1 MSYDH
6 RHGFVSG
13 LAIGG
18 LFALA
23 LLVSL
28 HGASRMVYGDP
39 GALFARPGG
48 SGTLCTQA
56 QPCAL
61 ETALTQAVAGDTLTL
76 AGGVYTGSGEAVVVL
91 DESISLYGGWDGTT
105 STPPVRD
112 PGLYPTTLDG
122 ENMRRGVTISGG
134 APTLDGLIVTRGR
147 SSYSGGGIAA
157 ENASSTIRNCQ
168 IIGNTAPGDGGGVF
182 INRGSAQ
189 ILHNRILNNRAN
201 WAGGLRII
209 NNADVSLIG
218 NEIRNNV
225 AQATGGG
232 VYVDC
237 CGDTAPLIAQNLI
250 VDNDGR
256 HAGGGV
262 RVESTNARLV
272 NNIVARNRATIGAGV
287 WLGGAASYPVDATLT
302 HNTLVASSTGG
313 EGIWVDAHVTA
324 TLVNDLLTDYT
335 IGITN
340 TAPASSTLSV
350 DHSLFWNADDPIVGT
365 NAVRAD
371 PLLDA
376 TDHLTAGSPAR
387 DAGTAVDVTTDVDG
401 DPRPVGAYDIGADE
415 YALRRFLPVLV
426 RNHTDVARF
435 WLTSMRSCDKMR

>member
-1 MSYDH
+1 MSYNH
-6 RHGFVSG
+6 RHGFVFG
-13 LAIGG
+13 LAMGG
-18 LFALA
+18 LFTLA

-39 GALFARPGG
+39 GALFVRPDG

-61 ETALTQAVAGDTLTL
+61 QTALAQAVSGDTLTL
-76 AGGVYTGSGEAVVVL
+76 AGGVYTGSDGAVVTI
-91 DESISLYGGWDGTT
+91 DKSITLYGGWDGTT
-105 STPPVRD
+105 STPPLRD
-112 PGLYPTTLDG
+112 PDLYPTTLDG
-122 ENMRRGVTISGG
+122 ENARRGVAISGG

-157 ENASSTIRNCQ
+157 ENASSTIRNCR
-168 IIGNTAPGDGGGVF
+168 IVSNTAPGDGGGVF

-189 ILHNRILNNRAN
+189 ILHNRIMSNTAN

-209 NNADVSLIG
+209 NNAHVSLIG

-237 CGDTAPLIAQNLI
+237 CGGTAPLIAQNLI
-250 VDNDGR
+250 VDNDGG

-262 RVESTNARLV
+262 QVESTNARLV
-272 NNIVARNRATIGAGV
+272 NNIVARNQATKGAGV
-287 WLGGAASYPVDATLT
+287 WLGGAASHPVDAALT
-302 HNTLVASSTGG
+302 HNTLVAHPAGG
-313 EGIWVDAHVTA
+313 EGVWVDAYVTA
-324 TLVNDLLTDYT
+324 TLVNDLLTGYT

-340 TAPASSTLSV
+340 TAPASSTLLA
-350 DHSLFWNADDPIVGT
+350 DHNLFWNVSDPIVGT
-365 NAVRAD
+365 NAVLAD

-387 DAGTAVDVTTDVDG
+387 DAGAAVDVSSDIEG

-426 RNHTDVARF
+426 RTHTDVADF
-435 WLTSMRSCDKMR
+435 G

>member
-1 MSYDH
+1 MDDHH
-6 RHGFVSG
+6 RHGLGFILS
-13 LAIGG
+13 AGG
-18 LFALA
+18 LFLLV

-28 HGASRMVYGDP
+28 HGAARPTYGDP
-39 GALFARPGG
+39 GALFVRPDG
-48 SGTLCTQA
+48 SGALCTQA

-61 ETALTQAVAGDTLTL
+61 QTALSQADTGDTLWL
-76 AGGVYTGSGEAVVVL
+76 AEGVYTGSSTAVVSTAK
-91 DESISLYGGWDGTT
+91 SISLYGGWDGTT
-105 STPPVRD
+105 RTPPVRD
-112 PGLYPTTLDG
+112 PALYPTTLDG
-122 ENMRRGVTISGG
+122 ENARRGVYVSGG

-168 IIGNTAPGDGGGVF
+168 IVSNTAPGDGGGVF

-189 ILHNRILNNRAN
+189 ILHNRIISNTAN
-201 WAGGLRII
+201 WAAGLRII
-209 NNADVSLIG
+209 NNADVALIG

-225 AQATGGG
+225 AQAWGGG

-250 VDNDGR
+250 VDNDGG

-272 NNIVARNRATIGAGV
+272 NNIVARNRATRGAGV
-287 WLGGAASYPVDATLT
+287 WLGGYASFPVEATLT
-302 HNTLVASSTGG
+302 HNTLVAHPSGG
-313 EGIWVDAHVTA
+313 EGVWVDAHVTA
-324 TLVNDLLTDYT
+324 ALVNDLLAGHT

-340 TAPASSTLSV
+340 TAPASSTLSA
-350 DHSLFWNADDPIVGT
+350 DHNLFWNASDPIVGA
-365 NAVRAD
+365 NAVLAD

-376 TDHLTAGSPAR
+376 AYHLTAGSPAR
-387 DAGTAVDVTTDVDG
+387 DAGAAIDVTADVDG

-415 YALRRFLPVLV
+415 YALRRFLPLLV
-426 RNHTDVARF
+426 RNHADG
-435 WLTSMRSCDKMR
+435 WGG